1 MQNMI
6 IILYYEIQAQIYLNT
21 QILLIKMNR
30 NVMGNITP
38 RVVNY
43 RNNGTSRDTYVSYNC
58 GGYHV

>member
-1 MQNMI
+1 MIYYKIVVINDVFI
-6 IILYYEIQAQIYLNT
+6 IIKFCNL
-21 QILLIKMNR
+21 LLIKMNR